1 MWWENIRQCSLCVLL
16 ASFICSPIQDERC
29 LCPAADMILVGNVH
43 KAADPVPEG
52 FNIYGET
59 KGTPSKLLP
68 SGSVSTFLGA
78 NVEGKSSGVP
88 L

>member
-1 MWWENIRQCSLCVLL
+1 M
-16 ASFICSPIQDERC
+16 
-29 LCPAADMILVGNVH
+29 MLVGNVH
-43 KAADPVPEG
+43 KAADPIPEG

-78 NVEGKSSGVP
+78 NVEGE
-88 L
+88 

>member
-1 MWWENIRQCSLCVLL
+1 M
-16 ASFICSPIQDERC
+16 
-29 LCPAADMILVGNVH
+29 H

-68 SGSVSTFLGA
+68 SGSVSTFLGG
-78 NVEGKSSGVP
+78 NVEGESWRIA

>member
-1 MWWENIRQCSLCVLL
+1 MYPFPLKEELF
-16 ASFICSPIQDERC
+16 A
-29 LCPAADMILVGNVH
+29 CPAADMILVGNVH

-78 NVEGKSSGVP
+78 NVEGESCCTP